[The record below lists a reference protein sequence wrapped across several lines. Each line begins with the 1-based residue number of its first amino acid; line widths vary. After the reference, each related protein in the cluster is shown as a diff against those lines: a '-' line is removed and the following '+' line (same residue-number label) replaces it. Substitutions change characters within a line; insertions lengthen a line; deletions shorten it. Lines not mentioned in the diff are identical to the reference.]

1 MQPSAERLTLSQRMV
16 LAFFRPLLN
25 ICFSWKVEGRENVPL
40 AGPLI
45 LVANHVHVIDPILLE
60 FSLPRWIT
68 FVAKEELFHSL
79 FLRLWLRWA
88 GSLPLQRDGKV
99 GEKQRILEGA
109 KKALEE
115 GLILG
120 MFPEGGRSHDGKL
133 RKGKPGS
140 AVIASKTDVSLL
152 PVGVIGTDKVHGM
165 GWLWKRPPI
174 VIKIGKPF
182 KLPPTNSRI
191 SKSQMQ
197 SLTAQLMGEIAAL
210 LPPQYQ
216 GAYERREDPES

>member
-1 MQPSAERLTLSQRMV
+1 MYSSGKPLTLSQKIV
-16 LAFFRPLLN
+16 LAFFRPLLS

-45 LVANHVHVIDPILLE
+45 LVANHVHVIDPILIE
-60 FSLPRWIT
+60 FSFPRWIT

-88 GSLPLQRDGKV
+88 GSLSLQRDGKV
-99 GEKQRILEGA
+99 REKQRVLEGA
-109 KKALEE
+109 RKALNE

-120 MFPEGGRSHDGKL
+120 MFPEGGRSQDGKL

-140 AVIASKTDVSLL
+140 AVIASKTDVPLL
-152 PVGVIGTDKVHGM
+152 PVGVVGTDKIHGTS
-165 GWLWKRPPI
+165 WLWRRPPI
-174 VIKIGKPF
+174 VVRIGKPF
-182 KLPPTNSRI
+182 KLPPTNNKI

-197 SLTAQLMGEIAAL
+197 LLTKQLMREIAAL
-210 LPPQYQ
+210 LPPEYQ
-216 GAYERREDPES
+216 GAYEKHED

>member
-1 MQPSAERLTLSQRMV
+1 MTLSQKTV
-16 LAFFRPLLN
+16 LAVFRPLLN
-25 ICFSWKVEGRENVPL
+25 ICFSWKAEGRDNVPST
-40 AGPLI
+40 GPLV
-45 LVANHVHVIDPILLE
+45 LVANHVHVLDPIFVA

-99 GEKQRILEGA
+99 RDKQRILESA
-109 KKALEE
+109 RQALEE

-133 RKGKPGS
+133 TKGKPGS
-140 AVIASKTDVSLL
+140 AVIASKTDVPVL
-152 PVGVIGTDKVHGM
+152 PVGVIGTDKIHGIS
-165 GWLWKRPPI
+165 WLWKRPP
-174 VIKIGKPF
+174 VVVKIGKPF
-182 KLPPTNSRI
+182 KLPPTNNRI

-197 SLTAQLMGEIAAL
+197 LLTTQLMGEIAAL
-210 LPPQYQ
+210 LPPEYQ
-216 GAYERREDPES
+216 GAYEKQED

>member
-1 MQPSAERLTLSQRMV
+1 MYSSGKPLTLSQKIV
-16 LAFFRPLLN
+16 LVFFRPLLN

-45 LVANHVHVIDPILLE
+45 LAANHVHVIDPILLE

-68 FVAKEELFHSL
+68 FVAKEELFRSL
-79 FLRLWLRWA
+79 FLRFWLRWA

-115 GLILG
+115 GQILG

-140 AVIASKTDVSLL
+140 AVIAAKTDVPVL
-152 PVGVIGTDKVHGM
+152 PVGVIGTDKIHGI

-174 VIKIGKPF
+174 VVKIGKPF
-182 KLPPTNSRI
+182 KLPPTNSKI

-197 SLTAQLMGEIAAL
+197 LLTTQLMGQIATL
-210 LPPQYQ
+210 LPTEYQ
-216 GAYERREDPES
+216 GAYEKHED